1 MGKPTGFMEYKRESL
16 EHEQAETRVKHFNE
30 FERRFHREE
39 AKIQGARC
47 MDCGIPFCH
56 GDTGCP
62 VQNYIPEWNDLVYK
76 GHWRE
81 ALDNLL
87 STNNFPEFT
96 GRLCPAPCET
106 ACTLGIHEEPV
117 SIKAIERT
125 IIEKGWEEGWVK
137 PRLPLVLTGKKV
149 AVVGSGPAGLAA
161 AQQLCRAGH
170 TVTVFEKNDRIGGL
184 LRYGIP
190 DFKLDKKVIDRRIE
204 QMQAEGVEFKTNV
217 HVGKN
222 IPAKELR
229 KQFDAV
235 VLAGGSEKPR
245 DIPLPGRELK
255 GIYFA
260 MEFLTQQNKA
270 NAGDT
275 VEHQILATGK
285 DVVVIGGGDTGSDCV
300 GTSNRQGA
308 KSVTQIEVLPMPPA
322 DRPESTPWPYW
333 PMILRTSSSHEEG
346 VQRKWSISAK
356 SFKGNERGEV
366 SAILC
371 TQNKFENLPT
381 MPTTGRQ
388 AGQAGGKLIDIP
400 GTEFELK
407 ADLVLIAAGFV
418 HPVHDGMINE
428 LSGIGLEL
436 DQRGNVK
443 AQFGEA
449 EDAHATSLGK
459 VFACGDMR
467 RGQSL
472 VVWAIAEGRKCAAAV
487 HSYLMQESAV
497 EENAA

>member
-1 MGKPTGFMEYKRESL
+1 MGKPTGFKEYKRASL
-16 EHEQAETRVKHFNE
+16 EHEAIDTRVKHFKE
-30 FERRFHREE
+30 FDKRFHREE
-39 AKIQGARC
+39 AKIQAARC

-76 GHWRE
+76 NHWKD
-81 ALDNLL
+81 ALENLL

-106 ACTLGIHEEPV
+106 ACTLGINEEPV
-117 SIKAIERT
+117 TIKAIERT
-125 IIEKGWEEGWVK
+125 IIDKGWEEGWIK
-137 PRLPLVLTGKKV
+137 PRMPHVLTGKKV

-170 TVTVFEKNDRIGGL
+170 TVTVFEKNDRVGGL

-190 DFKLDKKVIDRRIE
+190 DFKLEKHIIDRRVE
-204 QMQAEGVEFKTNV
+204 QMTIEGVEFKTNV
-217 HVGKN
+217 YVGKN
-222 IPAKELR
+222 IPAKELVR
-229 KQFDAV
+229 MYDAV

-245 DIPLPGRELK
+245 DISIPGRDLK
-255 GIYFA
+255 GIHFA
-260 MEFLTQQNKA
+260 MEFLPLQNKV
-270 NAGDT
+270 NAGDKLSN
-275 VEHQILATGK
+275 QIIATGK
-285 DVVVIGGGDTGSDCV
+285 DVVIIGGGDTGSDCV

-308 KSVTQIEVLPMPPA
+308 KSVTQIEVLPMPPN
-322 DRPESTPWPYW
+322 DRPGNTPWPYW

-346 VQRKWSISAK
+346 VERKWSINTKA
-356 SFKGNERGEV
+356 FKGNENGEV
-366 SAILC
+366 TALQCNQI
-371 TQNKFENLPT
+371 KFEY
-381 MPTTGRQ
+381 
-388 AGQAGGKLIDIP
+388 GKFIDIP

-418 HPVHDGMINE
+418 HPMHEGMINE
-428 LSGIGLEL
+428 LKGIGLEL

-443 AQFGEA
+443 AEFGE
-449 EDAHATSLGK
+449 EENAHSTSLEK

-472 VVWAIAEGRKCAAAV
+472 IVWAIAEGRKCAASV
-487 HSYLMQESAV
+487 HKFLMQENLI